1 MAWNYTDTEF
11 LKLYRKFVGW
21 EWYQNVPT
29 KVLFLHCLLR
39 ANWKAGSWM
48 GINYEPGQFITSL
61 QSLAMETGLS
71 VRQVR
76 TALNHLKA
84 TGEVSDLR
92 QANFRI
98 ITVKNWDRYQ
108 SIDKPTDRPV
118 TNQRQTIDNRYKNNR
133 TIEHKKY
140 MPPTKQDIDD
150 YIFLRHFKNVDVD
163 AFMDYNESLGWKME
177 WHKAL
182 DQWVENQKKRDDMT
196 RSKNP
201 FLNIKKRDY
210 DFEAME
216 RMMEDED
223 YDGDLEKYAD
233 DY

>member
-61 QSLAMETGLS
+61 QSLALETGLS

-84 TGEVSDLR
+84 TGEVTDLR

-98 ITVKNWDRYQ
+98 ITVKNWNRYQ
-108 SIDKPTDRPV
+108 AIDKPSVIPETDH
-118 TNQRQTIDNRYKNNR
+118 RQTIDNRYKNNR
-133 TIEHKKY
+133 TKEVKKY
-140 MPPTKQDIDD
+140 VPPTKENIED
-150 YIFLRHFKNVDVD
+150 YIYLRHFENVDVD
-163 AFMDYNESLGWKME
+163 AFMDFNESLGWKME
-177 WHKAL
+177 WHRAL
-182 DQWVENQKKRDDMT
+182 DQWVENQKKREKQN
-196 RSKNP
+196 RSRNP
-201 FLNIKKRDY
+201 FLDMKKRDY
-210 DFEAME
+210 DFDAIE
-216 RMMEDED
+216 RMFENEEYTDAEN
-223 YDGDLEKYAD
+223 Y
-233 DY
+233 